1 MEQHLTI
8 QPPVTDPAG
17 TERALRLILATGEL
31 DDPDLRRRIGRLHE
45 RFAAC
50 AATAPLALWAPGGVI
65 TPEIR
70 SATALLIPQG
80 EVRAAFRRLL
90 RLSLRLDASLE
101 GTPLRRAPSWPDCAG
116 RLDPPFRT
124 ASPARLLERLAADDR
139 LRRAFLFSLY
149 VPRRH
154 GARFD
159 RYPEQAAFLHRWLRS
174 SGSPRRERLRCLDLA
189 CGAGEGTY
197 ALARLLLDAGC
208 HPDRFRILGLSS
220 ESLEI
225 FAAVHGLFPH
235 DPPRQEAFRLVR
247 EELRAQGGLSR
258 IGFATGELTAAE
270 CGERYDIILCNGI
283 LGGPFI
289 HERDDLVRAVAGISR
304 RLAAGGIVL
313 AADRFHEGWKR
324 SVPPERIGELLAAAG
339 LSVAAAGE
347 GIAGIRNG

>member
-8 QPPVTDPAG
+8 QAPVTDPAG
-17 TERALRLILATGEL
+17 TERALGLILAPGRL

-45 RFAAC
+45 RFATY
-50 AATAPLALWAPGGVI
+50 AATAPFALWAPGGVI

-70 SATALLIPQG
+70 STTALLIPLV

-90 RLSLRLDASLE
+90 RLALRLDASLE
-101 GTPLRRAPSWPDCAG
+101 GTPFRRAPSWPDCAG

-124 ASPARLLERLAADDR
+124 ANPARLLEQLAADDQ
-139 LRRAFLFSLY
+139 LRRTFLFSLF

-159 RYPEQAAFLHRWLRS
+159 RYPEQGAFLRRWLRS
-174 SGSPRRERLRCLDLA
+174 AGSPRRERLRCLDLA
-189 CGAGEGTY
+189 CGAGEGSY

-208 HPDRFRILGLSS
+208 HPGGFRILGLSR
-220 ESLEI
+220 EPLEI

-247 EELRAQGGLSR
+247 EELRAKGGLSR
-258 IGFATGELTAAE
+258 IGFATGELSAAA
-270 CGERYDIILCNGI
+270 GDRYDIILCNGI

-289 HERDDLVRAVAGISR
+289 HERNDLEQTVAGIAR

-313 AADRFHEGWKR
+313 AADRFHDGWKR
-324 SVPPERIGELLAAAG
+324 SVPPERIGELFAAAG
-339 LSVAAAGE
+339 LTVTAAGE